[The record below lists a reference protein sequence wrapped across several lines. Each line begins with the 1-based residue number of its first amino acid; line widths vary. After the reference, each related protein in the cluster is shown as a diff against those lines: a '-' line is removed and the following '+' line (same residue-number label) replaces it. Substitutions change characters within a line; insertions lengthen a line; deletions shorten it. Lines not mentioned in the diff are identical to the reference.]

1 MSGGQIAAEVF
12 QALVDVAKDV
22 GDGEFTVTLRK
33 PPAPQ
38 ETPWDTPSDSETEHE
53 LPALVS
59 SYSMTTRATAYQVDG
74 TLILADDR
82 KVMLPSTGVV
92 PTPDDKLVIGDH
104 AYTIM
109 SVNEAAPSGVT
120 LYYILHCRR

>member
-1 MSGGQIAAEVF
+1 MSGSQIAAEVF
-12 QALVDVAKDV
+12 QALVEVAKDV

-38 ETPWDTPSDSETEHE
+38 EAPWDTPSGSETGHE

-59 SYSMTTRATAYQVDG
+59 TYSMTTRATAYQKDG
-74 TLILADDR
+74 TLIMADDR
-82 KVMLPSTGVV
+82 KVVLPSTGVV
-92 PTPDDKLVIGDH
+92 PTPDDKLIIGGH
-104 AYTIM
+104 AYRIM

-120 LYYILHCRR
+120 LYYVLHCRR